1 MPSECSILMRAA
13 PVYERL
19 RKRKL
24 RQSDTVCR
32 CGYMYSVSCVYD
44 SRRLV
49 LFVLVG

>member
-24 RQSDTVCR
+24 RPSAPIL
-32 CGYMYSVSCVYD
+32 CVVWIHVF
-44 SRRLV
+44 SFLC
-49 LFVLVG
+49 L